1 MGFWNHTGP
10 RDGCFCDRG
19 YAVKVRWWDIEWI
32 LQTEGQGLMVPI
44 KFAVKGSK
52 CLNSSR
58 FVNLKK
64 LGI

>member
-1 MGFWNHTGP
+1 M
-10 RDGCFCDRG
+10 
-19 YAVKVRWWDIEWI
+19 KVRWWDIECI

-58 FVNLKK
+58 FVNLMK
-64 LGI
+64 LGV